1 MRPSIARMTGSE
13 MTTREAARLKPLNS
27 GVIRMELPR
36 IARSGIISRKII
48 IVAPMMLPT

>member
-1 MRPSIARMTGSE
+1 MAKMTGRE
-13 MTTREAARLKPLNS
+13 ITTKEAAKLKPLNS
-27 GVIRMELPR
+27 GVIRIELPR